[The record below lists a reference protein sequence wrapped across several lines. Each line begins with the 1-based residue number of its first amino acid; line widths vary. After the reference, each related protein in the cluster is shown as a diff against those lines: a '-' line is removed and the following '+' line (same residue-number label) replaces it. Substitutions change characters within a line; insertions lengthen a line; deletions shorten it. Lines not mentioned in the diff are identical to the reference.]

1 MENQG
6 FRPRFPSH
14 APRVLLRVCADYRL
28 IRIATA
34 EGGRALLTVLAV
46 MLHLSSGFAAEPRVL
61 VLNEANAPPY
71 SNPERTGFFDA
82 VAIEAFRRAR
92 LELRL
97 EKLPAGRAL
106 LLSNSGVAN
115 GELNRLSGI
124 ETQYPNLVRVPEKLG
139 DWYFAAFSKDASIP
153 GRLEAIRGR
162 TVGLIRGWKI
172 YESALAGAKDVIAAD
187 DAEQLFRLLQLDRIE
202 VALYER
208 LMGLAHIRELGIKG
222 LRVLEPPLFTRE
234 TFLHLHRSSAEWAPA
249 LAAALRAMK
258 QDGTYQRAYDEKLLP
273 YFGSSPR

>member
-1 MENQG
+1 
-6 FRPRFPSH
+6 
-14 APRVLLRVCADYRL
+14 L
-28 IRIATA
+28 IRIAAT
-34 EGGRALLTVLAV
+34 EGRRALLAVLAL
-46 MLHLSSGFAAEPRVL
+46 MLHLSSGLAAEPRVL

-71 SNPERTGFFDA
+71 SNSERTGFFDV

-106 LLSNSGVAN
+106 LLSNSGVAD

-124 ETQYPNLVRVPEKLG
+124 ETQYPNLIRVPEKLG

-162 TVGLIRGWKI
+162 TVGIIQGWKI
-172 YESALAGAKDVIAAD
+172 YESALAGAKDVITVD
-187 DAEQLFRLLQLDRIE
+187 DADQLFRLLQLDRIE

-208 LMGLAHIRELGIKG
+208 VMGLAYLKEHGIRG

-234 TFLHLHRSSAEWAPA
+234 TFIHLHKSSAEWVPA
-249 LAAALRAMK
+249 LVAALRAMK
-258 QDGTYQRAYDEKLLP
+258 QDGTYQRAYDETFLP
-273 YFGSSPR
+273 YFGSGPR

>member
-1 MENQG
+1 M
-6 FRPRFPSH
+6 
-14 APRVLLRVCADYRL
+14 L
-28 IRIATA
+28 IAGVDAVFSSGSATA
-34 EGGRALLTVLAV
+34 RA
-46 MLHLSSGFAAEPRVL
+46 GP
-61 VLNEANAPPY
+61 NEANAPPY

-106 LLSNSGVAN
+106 LLSNSGVAD

-222 LRVLEPPLFTRE
+222 VLWSEPPLFIGK
-234 TFLHLHRSSAEWAPA
+234 RSFICTGAPPNGRPR
-249 LAAALRAMK
+249 LR
-258 QDGTYQRAYDEKLLP
+258 
-273 YFGSSPR
+273 PRCAR

>member
-1 MENQG
+1 M
-6 FRPRFPSH
+6 
-14 APRVLLRVCADYRL
+14 DYPL

-34 EGGRALLTVLAV
+34 EGGRALLTVLAL
-46 MLHLSSGFAAEPRVL
+46 MLYCSSGLAAEPRVL

-71 SNPERTGFFDA
+71 SNTERTGFFDA
-82 VAIEAFRRAR
+82 VAIEAFRRAH

-106 LLSNSGVAN
+106 LLSNSGVAD

-124 ETQYPNLVRVPEKLG
+124 EAQYPNLVRVPEKLG

-153 GRLEAIRGR
+153 GNIDAIRGR

-172 YESALAGAKDVIAAD
+172 YESALDGAKDVIAAD
-187 DAEQLFRLLQLDRIE
+187 DVEQLFRLLQLDRIE

-208 LMGLAHIRELGIKG
+208 LMGLAHIREHGIKG

-234 TFLHLHRSSAEWAPA
+234 TFIHLHQSSAEWVPA

-273 YFGSSPR
+273 YFGSGPR